1 MASSLRT
8 KLRIAGS
15 VLFATGFWDAV
26 AGRFLWEPR
35 ARSNRTFTSQDAV
48 AEARRGW
55 RDLAGAVHVHST
67 YSDGAGDV
75 PTVMEA
81 ARKAGMDWVLLTD
94 HNSHQP
100 KRDGWEEK
108 YAGTPPLLL
117 IGTEVTVEYGAFLL
131 ALDLPPEWETAP
143 GQKPQTVV
151 NDVLARGGLPLV
163 SLPFDVKHPWRD
175 WNVTGCAGLEVINL
189 STVARRHIN
198 LFSAAW
204 LVPLYRRKGAL
215 AALRALVTRPDQSLA
230 TWDRLTSGGRPFV
243 GVAALDA
250 HALMKIGREKYPLP
264 SYEDSFR
271 ACCTHVLVKG
281 MWDEATADARRA
293 AIYESLRAGC
303 CYLSYDCLGDPKGF
317 SFTAVPDKGEGA
329 GARMGET
336 VSLRS
341 GAWWLWASLPPAKGQ
356 KTLVRLLHDGR
367 VVAAGEGGVSFCATR
382 PGAYRVEVFRVAGHA
397 WGWYGN
403 ARPWIFSNPIY
414 VGPEGDN
421 DAGTSAKASASLHG
435 NRARPLADAPPRR

>member
-26 AGRFLWEPR
+26 AGRFLFQPGAAAR
-35 ARSNRTFTSQDAV
+35 AS
-48 AEARRGW
+48 AECAAPPPDW
-55 RDLAGAVHVHST
+55 LDLAGAVHVHST

-81 ARKAGMDWVLLTD
+81 ARKAGVDWVLLTD

-117 IGTEVTVEYGAFLL
+117 IGTEVTVEHGAFLL
-131 ALDLPPEWETAP
+131 ALGLPPEWETAP

-204 LVPLYRRKGAL
+204 LVPLYRHKGAL

-230 TWDRLTSGGRPFV
+230 TWDRLTAGGRPFV

-281 MWDEATADARRA
+281 MWDEQRPTRAGPRSMKACAPGVVIFPMTVWATRKAFRSRPCRTKAKERGHGWAKPCRSGPGRGGCGPRCRPRRVKKRWYDFYTTGRSWRRA
-293 AIYESLRAGC
+293 RAA
-303 CYLSYDCLGDPKGF
+303 YR
-317 SFTAVPDKGEGA
+317 FTRP
-329 GARMGET
+329 
-336 VSLRS
+336 
-341 GAWWLWASLPPAKGQ
+341 W
-356 KTLVRLLHDGR
+356 
-367 VVAAGEGGVSFCATR
+367 

-397 WGWYGN
+397 FGWYGN
-403 ARPWIFSNPIY
+403 ARPGSFPTRS
-414 VGPEGDN
+414 
-421 DAGTSAKASASLHG
+421 TSVRKLTTT
-435 NRARPLADAPPRR
+435 RELPPTPPRLYTGTGRGL